1 MWILSVRNSAHGSC
15 SGVCDMQL
23 YVWRYVPGDN
33 YLTEQPYFTSDRILD
48 DAVSVVWCERYQEP
62 GEFVLL
68 LRATPEL
75 LRYFAD
81 NTILL
86 SREGSDTA
94 MFVETVTLTT
104 SAQDGNYLRISGR
117 SAESV
122 IYERIIRQTDTQQ
135 GRPDELIYYYIRE
148 NADSYWY
155 FHTDATHRKQQRY
168 KYINLL
174 EPDDYAPMQGATD
187 AQPFGQSVGAFAET
201 MCKAFRFGFRIRF
214 VNGKFLYSCY
224 KGDDRSVGQNV
235 LPAVI
240 FAEEFENLADTVYSL
255 DRSGYYNRVVIGG
268 EGEGKDRI
276 VAEYSDEITKNAGL
290 LMRETFVDAKTVS
303 SNVDS
308 DVSYVTLLQRIAIDS
323 VNSKR
328 IAQSFGGD
336 ILPGGQFTN
345 RKDYFLGDTVTVRNA
360 YGITGTAV
368 VSEVVETEDDSGY
381 RLIPTFKDWVVI
393 END

>member
-1 MWILSVRNSAHGSC
+1 
-15 SGVCDMQL
+15 MQL
-23 YVWRYVPGDN
+23 YLWRYVPGDN
-33 YLTEQPYFTSDRILD
+33 YLTEQPCFTSDRIVD

-62 GEFVLL
+62 GEFVML

-86 SREGSDTA
+86 SRDESDTA

-104 SAQDGNYLRISGR
+104 SAEDGNYLRISGR

-122 IYERIIRQTDTQQ
+122 IYERTIKQTDTRK
-135 GRPDELIYYYIRE
+135 GRPDELICYYIRE

-155 FHTDATHRKQQRY
+155 YHTDAAHRKQQRY
-168 KYINLL
+168 RYINLL
-174 EPDDYAPMQGATD
+174 EPDDCEQMQGTTD
-187 AQPFGQSVGAFAET
+187 AQPFGQSVGEFAET
-201 MCKAFRFGFRIRF
+201 MCKAFGFGFRIRF
-214 VNGKFLYSCY
+214 ANGRLYYACY
-224 KGDDRSVGQNV
+224 KGNDRSVSQDA

-255 DRSGYYNRVVIGG
+255 DRSSYYNRVVIGG

-276 VAEYSDEITKNAGL
+276 IAEYSDEITKNAGL

-328 IAQSFGGD
+328 IVQSFGGD
-336 ILPGGQFTN
+336 ILPGGQF
-345 RKDYFLGDTVTVRNA
+345 RYREDYFLGDTVTIRNV

-368 VSEVVETEDDSGY
+368 VSEIVETEDDNGY
-381 RLIPTFKDWVVI
+381 RLIPTFKDWMV
-393 END
+393 

>member
-1 MWILSVRNSAHGSC
+1 MRTV
-15 SGVCDMQL
+15 SG
-23 YVWRYVPGDN
+23 
-33 YLTEQPYFTSDRILD
+33 
-48 DAVSVVWCERYQEP
+48 A

-75 LRYFAD
+75 LRLFAD

-94 MFVETVTLTT
+94 MFAETVTLTT

-155 FHTDATHRKQQRY
+155 FHTDAAHRKQQRY

-174 EPDDYAPMQGATD
+174 EPDDYVPMQGATD

-201 MCKAFRFGFRIRF
+201 MCKAFGFGFRIRF
-214 VNGKFLYSCY
+214 VNGKLLYSCY

-268 EGEGKDRI
+268 EGEERTGSLRNT
-276 VAEYSDEITKNAGL
+276 V
-290 LMRETFVDAKTVS
+290 MRSRKTR
-303 SNVDS
+303 DS
-308 DVSYVTLLQRIAIDS
+308 
-323 VNSKR
+323 
-328 IAQSFGGD
+328 
-336 ILPGGQFTN
+336 
-345 RKDYFLGDTVTVRNA
+345 
-360 YGITGTAV
+360 
-368 VSEVVETEDDSGY
+368 
-381 RLIPTFKDWVVI
+381 
-393 END
+393 